1 MQSSAYA
8 FIYDEILND
17 QRFERELAEIE
28 ARLTALDIQG
38 RVGRLA
44 LFRNAKDLID
54 SMVHQGV
61 NTIVIVGDD
70 QSFDKTIWFLPDLN
84 ITVGYLP
91 ITGPSRIA
99 ELLGIP
105 TGADA
110 CDVLAARLIET
121 IDLGKIED
129 RYFLTEAVMRN
140 TVATVDIEGRFRIS
154 ASAGGSVAIRNL
166 GSMLFESQELSD
178 AKDGLLEVIVTP
190 LDDKRAKW
198 RKGSDQ
204 AKETKMFMTHGE
216 IISPAP
222 IDVMIDRHMVN
233 GFNFKLKAVPN
244 KLRIITGRGRRL
256 TSGRVEKI

>member
-1 MQSSAYA
+1 MPSGAYA
-8 FIYDEILND
+8 FIYDDILNE
-17 QRFERELAEIE
+17 QRYERELAEIE

-38 RVGRLA
+38 RIGRLA
-44 LFRNAKDLID
+44 LFRNAKDLVD

-61 NTIVIVGDD
+61 STVVIVGDD

-105 TGADA
+105 TGASA

-121 IDLGKIED
+121 IDLGKIDD
-129 RYFLTEAVMRN
+129 RYFITEAVIRD
-140 TVATVDIEGRFRIS
+140 TVVAVEIEGRFRIS

-166 GSMLFESQELSD
+166 GSMLYESPALAD

-190 LDDKRAKW
+190 YDDKHSRW
-198 RKGSDQ
+198 RKTADRV
-204 AKETKMFMTHGE
+204 KETKMYMSYGQ
-216 IISPAP
+216 IISAQP
-222 IDVMIDRHMVN
+222 IDVMIDRHIAN
-233 GFNFKLKAVPN
+233 GFNFHLKAIPN
-244 KLRIITGRGRRL
+244 KLRIITGRGRRF
-256 TSGRVEKI
+256 TSRKARVI